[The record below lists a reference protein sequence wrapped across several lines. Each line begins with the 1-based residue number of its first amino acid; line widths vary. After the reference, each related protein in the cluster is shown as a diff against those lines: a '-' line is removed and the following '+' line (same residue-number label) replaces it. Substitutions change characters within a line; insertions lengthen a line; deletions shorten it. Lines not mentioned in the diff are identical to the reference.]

1 LTYVLDK
8 DRDREKEMETEEQK
22 DAGKIY
28 LASQS
33 PRRMELLKSIEL
45 EFVVRPSA
53 VDEIIDYD
61 ASPDLLV
68 LALAG
73 QKAEDVFNTLI
84 KENAQPFVVIG
95 ADTMVVLN
103 GRLMGKPVDD
113 DDAKKMLSSL
123 SGNTHSVFTG
133 VRVIKSDSTSEKTVL
148 NAVEKTL
155 VTFRKLEES
164 EIEAYIA
171 TREPMDKAGAYALQG
186 IGSALVTRVEGCYTN
201 VIGLPI
207 PTIVSM
213 LRELGVCIIGLPAC
227 QVSLSK

>member
-1 LTYVLDK
+1 MSSE
-8 DRDREKEMETEEQK
+8 EKPVNP
-22 DAGKIY
+22 KIY

-33 PRRMELLKSIEL
+33 PRRLELLKSIEL
-45 EFVVRPSA
+45 EFVVRPSG
-53 VDEIIDYD
+53 VDEVIDYEAAPD
-61 ASPDLLV
+61 ALV
-68 LALAG
+68 LDLAG
-73 QKAEDVFNTLI
+73 QKAEDVYDALS
-84 KENAQPFVVIG
+84 KEKAHPFIVVA
-95 ADTMVVLN
+95 ADTMVIQE

-113 DDAKKMLSSL
+113 AEAKKMLSSL
-123 SGNTHSVFTG
+123 SGSTHSVYTG
-133 VRVIKSDSTSEKTVL
+133 VRIIKSVSPTEKTVL
-148 NAVEKTL
+148 NAVEQTL

-207 PTIVSM
+207 PTVVSM
-213 LRELGVCIIGLPAC
+213 LRKLGVCIIGLPAC

>member
-1 LTYVLDK
+1 M
-8 DRDREKEMETEEQK
+8 EKSNKTNTHE
-22 DAGKIY
+22 IY

-33 PRRMELLKSIEL
+33 PRRRELLKSIEL
-45 EFVVRPSA
+45 DFVVKPSA
-53 VDEIIDYD
+53 VDEVIDYD
-61 ASPDLLV
+61 AAPDALV
-68 LALAG
+68 MDLAG
-73 QKAEDVFNTLI
+73 QKAEDVYNTLI
-84 KENAQPFVVIG
+84 KEKVQDFIVIG
-95 ADTMVVLN
+95 ADTMVILN
-103 GRLMGKPVDD
+103 GRLMGKPIDN

-133 VRVIKSDSTSEKTVL
+133 VRIIKSDNNGEKTVL
-148 NAVEKTL
+148 NAVEQTL

-207 PTIVSM
+207 PTVVSL
-213 LRELGVCIIGLPAC
+213 LRDLGVCIIGLPAC

>member
-1 LTYVLDK
+1 MNTTNK
-8 DRDREKEMETEEQK
+8 QNKHT
-22 DAGKIY
+22 IF

-33 PRRMELLKSIEL
+33 PRRRELLKSIEL
-45 EFVVRPSA
+45 DFTVRPST
-53 VDEIIDYD
+53 VDEVIDYNAAPD
-61 ASPDLLV
+61 ALV
-68 LALAG
+68 LDLAG
-73 QKAEDVFNTLI
+73 QKADDVYESLH
-84 KENAQPFVVIG
+84 KEHKHPFLVIG
-95 ADTMVVLN
+95 ADTMVILD

-113 DDAKKMLSSL
+113 ADAKKMLSDL
-123 SGNTHSVFTG
+123 SGKTHSVYTG
-133 VRVIKSDSTSEKTVL
+133 VRIIKSDLDLEDKTQKTVL
-148 NAVEKTL
+148 NAVEQTL

-207 PTIVSM
+207 PTVVSM

>member
-1 LTYVLDK
+1 VINL
-8 DRDREKEMETEEQK
+8 
-22 DAGKIY
+22 
-28 LASQS
+28 SS
-33 PRRMELLKSIEL
+33 
-45 EFVVRPSA
+45 
-53 VDEIIDYD
+53 
-61 ASPDLLV
+61 
-68 LALAG
+68 
-73 QKAEDVFNTLI
+73 QKAEDVFNTLAG
-84 KENAQPFVVIG
+84 ENAESIIVIA

-113 DDAKKMLSSL
+113 ADAKKMLSSL
-123 SGNTHSVFTG
+123 SNQTHSVFTG
-133 VRVIKSDSTSEKTVL
+133 VQIIKSDSTSGKTVL
-148 NAVEKTL
+148 KAVEQTL

-164 EIEAYIA
+164 EIDAYIA

-207 PTIVSM
+207 PTVVSM